1 MQFSFTKQQIPVV
14 LTSVRVALAPLMIAG
29 ASCNW
34 SGLAL
39 ASMVLAALVS
49 DIYDGVLAR
58 RWHCDTAAV
67 RLYDSMADQ
76 IFYVCTGVAIWMDRR
91 EVLASNAWLLLA
103 LLGVEALHYIFELA
117 KYGKPASYHSYLAK
131 TWGLVIAAAVMVTF
145 ASAHGGLLVTISLG
159 LGIVCNLET
168 LAMSPMLPVW
178 QRDVPTLRAAWRLR
192 SLDYCGLERNESCA
206 YAARQIPTGGC
217 VGSPVPHS

>member
-58 RWHCDTAAV
+58 RWHCDTAGV
-67 RLYDSMADQ
+67 RLFDSMADTF
-76 IFYVCTGVAIWMDRR
+76 FYACVGVAMWVGRPEMFHGNGGMI
-91 EVLASNAWLLLA
+91 LA
-103 LLGVEALHYIFELA
+103 LLMTEAARFTVDFA
-117 KYGKPASYHSYLAK
+117 KFGKPASYHTYLAK
-131 TWGLVIAAAVMVTF
+131 GWGLLMAVAVML
-145 ASAHGGLLVTISLG
+145 ALARPGNGGLIGTSL
-159 LGIVCNLET
+159 LAGILCNAEG
-168 LAMSPMLPVW
+168 LAMSMVLPVW
-178 QRDVPTLRAAWRLR
+178 ARDVKTLRAAWKMRI
-192 SLDYCGLERNESCA
+192 SMGVGLHVAR
-206 YAARQIPTGGC
+206 AAATEG
-217 VGSPVPHS
+217 